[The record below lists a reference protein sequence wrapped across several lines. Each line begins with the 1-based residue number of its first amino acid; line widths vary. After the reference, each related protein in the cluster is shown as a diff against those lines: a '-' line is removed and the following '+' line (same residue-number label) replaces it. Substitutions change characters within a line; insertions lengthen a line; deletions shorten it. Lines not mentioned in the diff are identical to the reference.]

1 MDNTALQNFL
11 KRLCKV
17 MWNANV
23 TDPITYV
30 TQIAYLLFLKMLE
43 EMDAERNAEG
53 KMQNGKGSSNLR
65 SACSIFTSTKING
78 ETVDFSKLRWSRLT
92 SDPDNERMLA
102 TLRDLL
108 PKLALHPGLSPG
120 ARAIFD
126 DARIVIPD
134 GATLRTA
141 ADIISPVHLL
151 SEDADVKGDLF
162 EMLASDLGQ
171 QKRSAQFRTPRHLI
185 RVIVEMVDPQIG
197 QTICDPACGT
207 GGFLIAAYEHILLKN
222 TSPEFIREVAAPY
235 GLTVRRG
242 IGDRLT
248 PSQWN
253 FLQTGTLHGF
263 EAEPAFVRMTAMN
276 ALLHGFDHSPIIRR
290 DSICGS
296 EDRWDEVQFDVILT
310 NPPFS
315 GQRGDA
321 KRSLRI
327 EKGDKYVL
335 FLAHA
340 LRSLRP
346 GGRAGM
352 IFSNGLLF
360 RDTASNLEVKRRLL
374 HECDLQAVVTLPKGM
389 FEPYTPNPTCFLI
402 FQKTGKPTKE
412 TWFYRVEGDGT
423 SLKKAREFGPQ
434 YRNDFPDLLAKW
446 PTRATEEGRAWRV
459 PADKIIANGYDMT
472 LASLGLVEPEK
483 TDHPEPD
490 EILASV
496 AEKER
501 KILNLIREM
510 RQLLADGNGK

>member
-1 MDNTALQNFL
+1 MDTTTLQNFL

-17 MWNANV
+17 LWNANV

-30 TQIAYLLFLKMLE
+30 TQISYLLFLKMLE
-43 EMDAERNAEG
+43 EMDAERIAAG
-53 KMQNGKGSSNLR
+53 NGTHP
-65 SACSIFTSTKING
+65 IFTSTKING
-78 ETVDFSKLRWSRLT
+78 ETVDFSKLRWSTLT
-92 SDPDNERMLA
+92 SDPDNERMLR

-108 PKLALHPGLSPG
+108 PKLALHPELSPG

-134 GATLRTA
+134 GATLRQA

-185 RVIVEMVDPQIG
+185 RVIVEMVNPQIG
-197 QTICDPACGT
+197 ETICDPACGT
-207 GGFLIAAYEHILLKN
+207 GGFLIAAYEHILLQN
-222 TSPEFIREVAAPY
+222 TSPEFIREVTAPY

-242 IGDRLT
+242 VGDRLT
-248 PSQWN
+248 PSQWK
-253 FLQTGTLHGF
+253 FLQSAALHGF
-263 EAEPAFVRMTAMN
+263 DAEQNFVRMTAMN
-276 ALLHGFDHSPIIRR
+276 ALLHGFDHSPIVRR

-296 EDRWDEVQFDVILT
+296 EDRWDEVQFDVILE

-346 GGRAGM
+346 GGRAGI
-352 IFSNGLLF
+352 IFPNGILF
-360 RDTASNLEVKRRLL
+360 GDTGSHLEVKKRLL

-412 TWFYRVEGDGT
+412 TWFYRVEGDGS
-423 SLKKAREFGPQ
+423 SLKKARKFGPQ

-446 PTRATEEGRAWRV
+446 PSRATEEGRAWRV
-459 PADKIIANGYDMT
+459 PAEKIIANGYNLT

-483 TDHPEPD
+483 T
-490 EILASV
+490 
-496 AEKER
+496 
-501 KILNLIREM
+501 
-510 RQLLADGNGK
+510 